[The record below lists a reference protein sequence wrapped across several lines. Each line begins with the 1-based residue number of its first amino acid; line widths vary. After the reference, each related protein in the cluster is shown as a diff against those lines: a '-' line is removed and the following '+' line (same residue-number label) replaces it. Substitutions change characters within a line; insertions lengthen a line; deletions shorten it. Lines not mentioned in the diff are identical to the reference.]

1 MRRGITYGHISR
13 KLNSSG
19 LKNTIASSRSS
30 LDLKKILMI
39 AQLTIFCGLLF
50 SPSCLFNKSII
61 SKNKSLGYN
70 NRNTISFNWPN
81 PYEITSLKEELSRHP
96 DVLAVSCGALLPNR
110 ELGASG
116 YSSGRATGKKHT
128 ILLALV

>member
-1 MRRGITYGHISR
+1 FLLFTGCVGGITYGHISR

-50 SPSCLFNKSII
+50 FSIVFI
-61 SKNKSLGYN
+61 QQIDYLQNKSLGYN

-81 PYEITSLKEELSRHP
+81 PYEITSLKESCPTPGRAGRELRS
-96 DVLAVSCGALLPNR
+96 LAPNR
-110 ELGASG
+110 ELVALG
-116 YSSGRATGKKHT
+116 YSFG
-128 ILLALV
+128 